1 MDDLQAKNTE
11 VECLTESL
19 SASQTEV
26 AQLRGDLAQKLYEQ
40 ELQVTK
46 SEDIPIGKETQQAI
60 LKVLNKEVCAHT
72 TAKHT
77 RNAATENEQQRI
89 RDLVHATSQYHTSFR
104 VDLNN
109 IRHIVVDFGAPS
121 RVVKELDELATWMN
135 IVMNDLAEQYEEL
148 AEEAKESEYSHEEER
163 NDRMSAL
170 MELAEVCGVRDRLY
184 TDLPGRK
191 EDDDGSVNN
200 ELVKA

>member
-1 MDDLQAKNTE
+1 MDDLQAKNKE

-26 AQLRGDLAQKLYEQ
+26 AQLRGDLAQKSYELG
-40 ELQVTK
+40 LQFTK
-46 SEDIPIGKETQQAI
+46 LKDIPVRKETQQAI
-60 LKVLNKEVCAHT
+60 LKVLNKEICAHT

-89 RDLVHATSQYHTSFR
+89 RDLVLATSQYHTSLR
-104 VDLNN
+104 VELNN
-109 IRHIVVDFGAPS
+109 MRHILVDFGAPS
-121 RVVKELDELATWMN
+121 RVVKELEKLATWMN
-135 IVMNDLAEQYEEL
+135 VVMNDLAEQHEKL
-148 AEEAKESEYSHEEER
+148 AEKAEESGYSHEEER

-191 EDDDGSVNN
+191 EDDD
-200 ELVKA
+200 